1 MKDVISVDTMLE
13 EFFVILRA
21 VVGDDLEA
29 VKARNQFGSPPD
41 ELKTKLHSL
50 LISKLPEKTTHNP
63 DLDDLDCADCAVNQ
77 VIDDMRKSIDEAFNE
92 V

>member
-50 LISKLPEKTTHNP
+50 LISKLPDTPENKAVLAEMFNKEEK
-63 DLDDLDCADCAVNQ
+63 
-77 VIDDMRKSIDEAFNE
+77 I
-92 V
+92 